1 MPNSWTFCFIRQIS
15 SSVQSLKDSFVKN
28 PGYFWSMS
36 RLIVGLDR
44 DWKVF
49 SLLSSSFIRLL
60 MYSSAWTDDT
70 TMEHSWREYSL
81 WRLADNQL
89 KEPSISVWLSMANDL
104 LWIPLLQWGLR
115 HFLLI
120 CSVPLRHGWAT
131 DWFSY
136 HNLETNRCRLWHPL
150 LVVPCGVSAEPT
162 GRFLWRG

>member
-104 LWIPLLQWGLR
+104 LWIPFTSMR
-115 HFLLI
+115 
-120 CSVPLRHGWAT
+120 VAP
-131 DWFSY
+131 FSI
-136 HNLETNRCRLWHPL
+136 NMFRPSSARLSNW
-150 LVVPCGVSAEPT
+150 LVFV
-162 GRFLWRG
+162 L